1 MAKKFYIQKDV
12 EYKNGQV
19 ETWYLIKLKNEDGSE
34 QFVDCCK
41 NDEEQANKIFDDAV
55 KNWVP
60 KSKTII
66 KEVTV
71 D

>member
-19 ETWYLIKLKNEDGSE
+19 DTWYLIKLETEEGTQLVDLCKDNEE
-34 QFVDCCK
+34 K
-41 NDEEQANKIFDDAV
+41 ANELLQSAV
-55 KNWVP
+55 EKYVP
-60 KSKTII
+60 SSKTII

-71 D
+71 E